1 MKSRRIPEGSPK
13 TTPQV
18 VILAGGKGRRL
29 LPYTTSFPKPL
40 MPLGERPILEIILRQ
55 LARDGLGE
63 ITLAVGHLASL
74 IEAYFGD
81 GSSCGV
87 RLTYLREDIP
97 LGTAGPLATL
107 PEPPDNLLVL
117 NGDILTDLNFTAII
131 STHVKRLAAATI
143 MTVVQ
148 KVPLDYGVLTT
159 DHHGHVVTYEEKPQL
174 TTEVS
179 GGIYVFSR
187 RAIKYIPAGERF
199 DFPDLVKLLLDR
211 GETVATHR
219 YDGHWLDIGRR
230 DDYQT
235 AADLYQQNQ
244 ELFLPPIVE
253 RKPFSAADLRPTTNG
268 AGHN

>member
-1 MKSRRIPEGSPK
+1 MNSGRAAKTSPNMSS
-13 TTPQV
+13 QV

-55 LARDGLGE
+55 LARDGYFE

-87 RLTYLREDIP
+87 RLSYLREETP
-97 LGTAGPLATL
+97 LGTAGPLAKL
-107 PEPPDNLLVL
+107 PGPPDNLLVL
-117 NGDILTDLNFTAII
+117 NGDILTDLDFSTIV
-131 STHVKRLAAATI
+131 STHLNKRAAATI
-143 MTVVQ
+143 MTIVQ
-148 KVPLDYGVLTT
+148 KIPIDYGVLTT
-159 DHHGHVVTYEEKPQL
+159 NNDGHVLSYDEKPQL

-187 RAIKYIPAGERF
+187 RALKYIPVGERF

-219 YDGHWLDIGRR
+219 HEGHWLDIGRR
-230 DDYQT
+230 DDYQM
-235 AADLYQQNQ
+235 AADLFKRNQ
-244 ELFLPPIVE
+244 ELFLPPI
-253 RKPFSAADLRPTTNG
+253 PQGTPLSAANLAPT
-268 AGHN
+268 AKGHENN